1 MNVWA
6 KRSIE
11 DLRIEA
17 ATQHA
22 GLRRSLGTF
31 SLTCFGVGST
41 IGAGVF
47 VLTGT
52 VAAEHTGPAVA
63 IAYVLASLVC
73 LLAGLCYAEL
83 ASMIPVAGSAYSYAY
98 ATLGEGVAWVVGWC
112 LVLEYLLSGSIV
124 AIGWSGYARAAAEDF
139 GLRLPSMLTGAPL
152 QLNDAHELVR
162 TGALLDL
169 PAFTL
174 VLLCTLLLLRG
185 VRVSAVV
192 NSAFVS
198 IKVIV
203 IVLVVCAGFG
213 SVNSA
218 NWFPIIP
225 PNSGQFGAFGWSG
238 VLRGTA
244 ILFFAYTGFDAVSTL
259 GQESRDPQRTIPRS
273 LLASLAICAVIYLGV
288 GLLVTGL
295 VSYRTLNV
303 PDPIYFAF
311 SRAGSDLR
319 WAKVAVSVVTVFGLV
334 SVTIV
339 NLLGQVRI
347 FYAMGRDRLIPP
359 AFASVDRSGT
369 PWVGTIITGAIGA
382 VVAGLLPLS
391 VLGELV
397 SIGTLL
403 AFAVVCGGVLV
414 LRVARPEDPRPF
426 RVPCAPWTPALG
438 ILSCI
443 GLMLG
448 LPAWTW
454 IRLGIWLFIGALV
467 YFLYGARRS
476 PLQIAPEASCPS
488 VAGVPKAQRHT

>member
-1 MNVWA
+1 MDIWA

-11 DLRIEA
+11 DMRNEA
-17 ATQHA
+17 AAGQA
-22 GLRRSLGTF
+22 GLQRTLGTF

-63 IAYVLASLVC
+63 IAYLLASLVC

-98 ATLGEGVAWVVGWC
+98 ATLGEGVAWIVGWC

-124 AIGWSGYARAAAEDF
+124 AIGWSGYARAAGEEV
-139 GLRLPSMLTGAPL
+139 GLRLPSMLIRPPL
-152 QLNDAHELVR
+152 ELNSAHQLVR
-162 TGALLDL
+162 TGALVDL
-169 PAFTL
+169 PAFAL
-174 VLLCTLLLLRG
+174 VVLCTQLLLRG
-185 VRVSAVV
+185 VRVSAAV

-198 IKVIV
+198 IKVV
-203 IVLVVCAGFG
+203 VLVFVVCVGFG
-213 SVNSA
+213 SVHSA
-218 NWFPIIP
+218 NWSPFIP
-225 PNSGQFGAFGWSG
+225 PNRGEFGTFGWSG
-238 VLRGTA
+238 VLRGAA

-273 LLASLAICAVIYLGV
+273 LLVSLAICALIYLAV

-295 VSYRTLNV
+295 VSYRSLNV

-319 WAKVAVSVVTVFGLV
+319 WAKVAVSILTVFGLI

-347 FYAMGRDRLIPP
+347 FYAMGRDRLLPP
-359 AFASVDRSGT
+359 AFASVDRTGT
-369 PWVGTIITGAIGA
+369 PRIGTIITG
-382 VVAGLLPLS
+382 VVAAIAAGTLPLS
-391 VLGELV
+391 LLGELV

-414 LRVARPEDPRPF
+414 LRVTRPEEPRPF
-426 RVPCAPWTPALG
+426 RVPFAPWTPVLG
-438 ILSCI
+438 VLACV
-443 GLMLG
+443 GLMFA
-448 LPAWTW
+448 LPALTW
-454 IRLGIWLFIGALV
+454 ARLAIWLGVGALV

-476 PLQIAPEASCPS
+476 PVQIAARARRAAVVNVPEAE
-488 VAGVPKAQRHT
+488 